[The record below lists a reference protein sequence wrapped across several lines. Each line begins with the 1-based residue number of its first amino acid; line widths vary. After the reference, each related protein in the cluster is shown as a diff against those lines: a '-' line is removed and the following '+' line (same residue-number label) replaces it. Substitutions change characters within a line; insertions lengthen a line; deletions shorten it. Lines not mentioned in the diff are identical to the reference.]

1 MGLKENLEN
10 VMNRIK
16 EAAHRAGRDPS
27 EVKLVVATKYA
38 DVKKMEEL
46 FLLGVREFGE
56 NRAQD
61 LIRKSEYFKDRPIVW
76 HFIGRIQTNKVK
88 YIVPRCELIH
98 SVWRVEELE
107 EIEKRAKKLGKIQ
120 KILIE
125 VNVFGEKTKA
135 GLLLQEV
142 EGFLKMCET
151 FKQIEVLGF
160 MTMAPYVEN
169 PEEVRWG
176 FRILKELRDEL
187 SKKYNSNNVKLK
199 ELSMGMSNDF
209 EVAIEEGATMVR
221 IGSAIFKG
229 GR

>member
-1 MGLKENLEN
+1 MGLKENLEK
-10 VMNRIK
+10 VMERI
-16 EAAHRAGRDPS
+16 ENAALRSGRDPS
-27 EVKLVVATKYA
+27 EVKLVVASKYA
-38 DVKKMEEL
+38 NVQEMEEL
-46 FLLGVREFGE
+46 FLLGIREFGE

-61 LIRKSEYFKDRPIVW
+61 LIKKSEYFKGKPIIW

-107 EIEKRAKKLGKIQ
+107 EIEKRATKINKIQ

-125 VNVFGEKTKA
+125 VNIFGEESKA
-135 GLLLQEV
+135 GLSV
-142 EGFLKMCET
+142 ESVEEFLKTCQK
-151 FKQIEVLGF
+151 FDHVEVLGF
-160 MTMAPYVEN
+160 MTMAPYVED

-176 FRILKELRDEL
+176 FRELRKLRDEL
-187 SKKYNSNNVKLK
+187 SQRFSGNIKLK

-221 IGSAIFKG
+221 IGSAIFEG
-229 GR
+229 GK

>member
-1 MGLKENLEN
+1 MGLKENLEK
-10 VMNRIK
+10 VMERI
-16 EAAHRAGRDPS
+16 ENAALRSGRDPS
-27 EVKLVVATKYA
+27 EVKLVVASKYA
-38 DVKKMEEL
+38 NVQEMEEL
-46 FLLGVREFGE
+46 FLLGIREFGE

-61 LIRKSEYFKDRPIVW
+61 LIKKSEYFKGKPIIW

-107 EIEKRAKKLGKIQ
+107 EIEKRATKINKIQ

-125 VNVFGEKTKA
+125 VNVFGEESKA
-135 GLLLQEV
+135 GLSV
-142 EGFLKMCET
+142 ESVEEFLKTCQK
-151 FKQIEVLGF
+151 FDHVEVLGF
-160 MTMAPYVEN
+160 MTMAPYVED

-176 FRILKELRDEL
+176 FRELRKLRDEL
-187 SKKYNSNNVKLK
+187 SQRFSGNIKLK

-221 IGSAIFKG
+221 IGSAIFEG
-229 GR
+229 GK

>member
-1 MGLKENLEN
+1 MGLKENLEK
-10 VMNRIK
+10 VMERI
-16 EAAHRAGRDPS
+16 ENAALRSGRDPS
-27 EVKLVVATKYA
+27 EVKLVVASKYA
-38 DVKKMEEL
+38 NVQEMEEL
-46 FLLGVREFGE
+46 FLLGVRDFGE

-61 LIRKSEYFKDRPIVW
+61 LIRKSEHFKGKPITW

-107 EIEKRAKKLGKIQ
+107 EIEKRATKINKIQ

-125 VNVFGEKTKA
+125 VNVFGEESKA
-135 GLLLQEV
+135 GLSV
-142 EGFLKMCET
+142 ESVEEFLKTCQK
-151 FKQIEVLGF
+151 FDHVEVLGF
-160 MTMAPYVEN
+160 MTMAPYVED

-176 FRILKELRDEL
+176 FRELRKLRDEL
-187 SKKYNSNNVKLK
+187 SQRFSGNIKLK

-221 IGSAIFKG
+221 IGSAIFEG
-229 GR
+229 GK